1 MNNEVVILMAEDDA
15 GHAELIRRNLARA
28 GIVNNILH
36 FNDGQEIMNFLL
48 QTGDGPIRQVG
59 ASYALLLDIRMPK
72 LDGMEVL
79 AKMKADP
86 ELRKIPVTMITTTS
100 DPRDVGRCHALGCS
114 NFIAK
119 PAAYEG
125 FINAIRHLGLF
136 LAVVE
141 VPRIDG
147 EN

>member
-1 MNNEVVILMAEDDA
+1 MNNEVVILMAEDDP
-15 GHAELIRRNLARA
+15 GHAELIRRNLERG
-28 GIVNNILH
+28 GIVNRILH
-36 FNDGQEIMNFLL
+36 FNDGQEIIDYLYKR
-48 QTGDGPIRQVG
+48 GDGPVRQSG
-59 ASYALLLDIRMPK
+59 ASYVLLLDIRMPK
-72 LDGMEVL
+72 LDGLEVL
-79 AKMKADP
+79 AQMKTDP
-86 ELRKIPVTMITTTS
+86 ELRKIPVTMITTS
-100 DPRDVGRCHALGCS
+100 NDPRDVGRCHALGCS